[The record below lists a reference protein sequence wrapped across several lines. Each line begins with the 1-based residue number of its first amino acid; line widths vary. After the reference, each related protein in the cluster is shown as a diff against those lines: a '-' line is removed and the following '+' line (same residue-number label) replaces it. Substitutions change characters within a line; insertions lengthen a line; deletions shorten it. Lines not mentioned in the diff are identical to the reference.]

1 MSNLHSI
8 YVLCS
13 GNFLRKLNL
22 PKQINSVIFTN
33 TISLE
38 SMHLNSD
45 KTERLASLSTLYY
58 FKEKPKLIT
67 SIPNLKQFWMLKKTH
82 LFLPIT
88 YIVNVEVFRSIQ
100 IKYCLVRLTFLFF
113 FKNLFILSKY
123 IFLDV
128 PSVIINVIA

>member
-67 SIPNLKQFWMLKKTH
+67 SIPNLKQF
-82 LFLPIT
+82 
-88 YIVNVEVFRSIQ
+88 
-100 IKYCLVRLTFLFF
+100 
-113 FKNLFILSKY
+113 
-123 IFLDV
+123 
-128 PSVIINVIA
+128 